1 MLLRRWIR
9 IAGRAA
15 AALLAVGVA
24 GAIAFDLLGAGPP
37 LAQVDRML
45 ADASPSERRP
55 PAALVDMLHR
65 AYGDQLAW
73 PVARQAVL
81 TDEVG
86 RRRLLHR
93 QFVEL
98 GVALLLPLHFSP
110 GDIETAFLASTPMGP
125 GTRGFAAASQRH
137 LGVPLASVDAAQSAR
152 LVAISWAPSWSL
164 GSPERLERRV
174 RHLRALAPGGGQ

>member
-15 AALLAVGVA
+15 TALLAGSVA
-24 GAIAFDLLGAGPP
+24 AAIAFDLLVAGPH

-45 ADASPSERRP
+45 VDASPSERRP

-65 AYGDQLAW
+65 AYGDQLARQ
-73 PVARQAVL
+73 VARQAVS
-81 TDEVG
+81 TDDVVS
-86 RRRLLHR
+86 RRLLRR
-93 QFVEL
+93 QFIEL

-110 GDIETAFLASTPMGP
+110 GDIETAFLASTSMGP
-125 GTRGFAAASQRH
+125 GTQGFAAASQRY

-152 LVAISWAPSWSL
+152 LVAIAWAPSL
-164 GSPERLERRV
+164 ALDSPERLERRV
-174 RHLRALAPGGGQ
+174 RHLLALTPGDSR